1 MAMERLGIGDVESGQ
16 PEPGVT
22 LSQLVAGEQMNIQ
35 EVEFEPGSVA
45 SEHSH
50 PNEQVTFVYEGT
62 LTIHGEEE
70 SHELEAGDSLLIP
83 GGATHS
89 AENAGDTVARAVD
102 VFSPPREGTPWD
114 ED

>member
-1 MAMERLGIGDVESGQ
+1 MERLGVGDVDSAQ

-22 LSQLVAGEQMNIQ
+22 LSQLIAGERMNIQ
-35 EVEFEPGSVA
+35 EVAFEPGSVA

-62 LTIHGEEE
+62 LTIHGEDG

-89 AENAGDTVARAVD
+89 AENTGDTVARAVD
-102 VFSPPREGTPWD
+102 VFGPPREGTPWD
-114 ED
+114 DE